1 MKKIFCF
8 SVIICAL
15 IFLAGCNPN
24 DQYAIE
30 KEYWWLQRQISRIFK
45 NPNATPPNE
54 LERAVDKLQKFSDK
68 HPKTGLGVESEF
80 NIARLYIV
88 KQEYEKART
97 YLKSLMDKYK
107 ESKAMLSEL
116 LFMSGNSY
124 EIEDKWSQALEQY
137 KQILR
142 EYPLTLR
149 GFNVPIYIAQHYKAK
164 YQPDKMVAA
173 YQEAIGHYRKL
184 AAENAESPF
193 GFKAKALVAQTYI
206 FLSDWQNAV
215 TALQE
220 TIEKYKDKISMD
232 GLMMDMAL
240 IYNRELKD
248 KVKARETL
256 QKLLAEYPDSQ
267 LVKTATAFLKEL
279 DKK

>member
-1 MKKIFCF
+1 MKRIFCF
-8 SVIICAL
+8 SVIICAF
-15 IFLAGCNPN
+15 IFLAGCGS
-24 DQYAIE
+24 DQYAVE
-30 KEYWWLQRQISRIFK
+30 KEYWWLQRQVSRVFK
-45 NPNATPPNE
+45 NPNASPPNE
-54 LERAVDKLQKFSDK
+54 VERAVDKLQKFSDK
-68 HPKTGLGVESEF
+68 HPKTILGVESEF

-88 KQEYEKART
+88 KQEYEKARA

-116 LFMSGNSY
+116 LFMLGNSY

-137 KQILR
+137 NQILR
-142 EYPLTLR
+142 EYSLTVR
-149 GFNVPIYIAQHYKAK
+149 GFEIPIYIAQHYKAK

-184 AAENAESPF
+184 AAENAESPL

-248 KVKARETL
+248 KIKAKEVL

-267 LVKTATAFLKEL
+267 LVKTATDFLKEL